1 MREEV
6 DKLVRLGATYL
17 QLDAPQYPLLL
28 ED

>member
-6 DKLVRLGATYL
+6 DELVRLGATHL
-17 QLDAPQYPLLL
+17 QLDALQYPLLL